1 MWHIKNQ
8 AWKTEKKK
16 TEEELRWV
24 SLGTMV
30 LITYDDIWPEQVM
43 VSNSNRSRGRPY
55 VLDGCGEQGD
65 ESAQSLWRNGIKER
79 R

>member
-1 MWHIKNQ
+1 
-8 AWKTEKKK
+8 
-16 TEEELRWV
+16 
-24 SLGTMV
+24 MV

-65 ESAQSLWRNGIKER
+65 ESAQSL
-79 R
+79 